1 MIEHPSPCDSVL
13 VTSFAADQ
21 NDVDGVGNN
30 DEQDDDDGDDDDT
43 YAHVE
48 LAKRIQRKLAYLFH
62 RIIC

>member
-1 MIEHPSPCDSVL
+1 

-30 DEQDDDDGDDDDT
+30 DEQDDDDGDSDDGDDDDT